1 LQKPAVHFKAGFALI
16 FAASAVVLS
25 LSKERRGTFKIKAN
39 PNMLFQFTE
48 EQLMI
53 QQAARDFA
61 QNECLPGVIERD
73 EKQQFP
79 REQVMKL
86 AELGFL
92 GMMVDP
98 KYGGAGMDTVSYVL
112 AMEEISKID
121 ASVSVVMSVNNSLVC
136 YGLQQYGS
144 EEQKQKYLTPLAQ
157 GRKDGDLYIGAFML
171 SEPEAGSDA
180 TSQQTIAED
189 KGDHYLLNGTK
200 NWITNGGTASVY
212 LVMAQ
217 TDRSKGSRGINCLIV
232 EKNWPGVTVAAKEN
246 KLGIRGSD
254 THTVMF
260 TDVKVPK
267 ENRIGEDG
275 FGFKFAMKTLAGG
288 RIGIASQALGIASG
302 AYELAREYSKTR
314 KAFGTEIMNHQA
326 IAFKLAD
333 MATKIEAA
341 RLLCLKAAWEKDN
354 KIDYTL
360 SSSMAKVFASETA
373 MWTTVEAVQVHG
385 GYGFVKE
392 YHVERLMRDAK
403 ITQIYEGTSEVQRIV
418 ISRSILR

>member
-1 LQKPAVHFKAGFALI
+1 MH
-16 FAASAVVLS
+16 
-25 LSKERRGTFKIKAN
+25 
-39 PNMLFQFTE
+39 FQFTE

-53 QQAARDFA
+53 QKAAKDFA
-61 QNECLPGVIERD
+61 ENECKPGVIERD
-73 EKQQFP
+73 EKQIFP
-79 REQVMKL
+79 KDQVMKL
-86 AELGFL
+86 GDLGFL
-92 GMMVDP
+92 GMMVP
-98 KYGGAGMDTVSYVL
+98 PEYGGAGMDTVSYVL
-112 AMEEISKID
+112 AMEEISKWD
-121 ASVSVVMSVNNSLVC
+121 ASTSVVMSVNNSLVC
-136 YGLQQYGS
+136 YGLAEFGN
-144 EEQKQKYLTPLAQ
+144 EEQKQKYLKPLAQ
-157 GRKDGDLYIGAFML
+157 GKKNGELYIGAFML

-180 TSQQTIAED
+180 TSQRTTAED

-217 TDRSKGSRGINCLIV
+217 TDPKKASRGINTLIV
-232 EKNWPGVTVAAKEN
+232 EKDWPGVVVAAKEN

-260 TDVKVPK
+260 NDVKVPK
-267 ENRIGEDG
+267 ANRIGDEG

-302 AYELAREYSKTR
+302 AYELSKAYSKTR

-333 MATKIEAA
+333 MATRINAA

-354 KIDYTL
+354 GIDYGV
-360 SSSMAKVFASETA
+360 SSSMAKVYASETA
-373 MWTTVEAVQVHG
+373 MWTTVEAVQIHG

-392 YHVERLMRDAK
+392 YEVE
-403 ITQIYEGTSEVQRIV
+403 RIV
-418 ISRSILR
+418 ISRSILK